1 MRFCKYCGTQ
11 ISETDS
17 ICPNC
22 GKELRSDAANKKT
35 QIKGSSAKAGNMAA
49 KLRQHL
55 KAVIAIIIAVACI
68 IVVAITISSGKC
80 DVSGCNNKTVSG
92 SDYCYTHK
100 CALSS
105 CKNKRYS
112 YSNYCFTH
120 YMLYDDDAPTVNN
133 QVYSYELKI
142 SNVKISSNSS
152 YTIAEGTIINNSD
165 QTVTFVKIKGSFET
179 SSGKVVDTDWTYA
192 VGTEGLDP
200 GESCKWRM
208 SVSKDSS
215 IKNCNVTIIDF
226 DY

>member
-1 MRFCKYCGTQ
+1 
-11 ISETDS
+11 
-17 ICPNC
+17 
-22 GKELRSDAANKKT
+22 
-35 QIKGSSAKAGNMAA
+35 
-49 KLRQHL
+49 
-55 KAVIAIIIAVACI
+55 
-68 IVVAITISSGKC
+68 
-80 DVSGCNNKTVSG
+80 
-92 SDYCYTHK
+92 
-100 CALSS
+100 
-105 CKNKRYS
+105 
-112 YSNYCFTH
+112 
-120 YMLYDDDAPTVNN
+120 MLYDDDAPTVNN